1 MPDVRTDLDRAL
13 ARIAPPS
20 YSIEHLARRRDRRR
34 RNRRIGSLMLVAAIV
49 VGLVTFALAQA
60 PGNGRTPVTNGP
72 TPPSPGGGAVGI
84 ITTFAGTGLP
94 VGSGSPASDGDGG
107 PATQASIDAAGVVG
121 FDSEGNLYVSDGC
134 PGRIRRIDP
143 AGVITTVVGPPA
155 GGEPMA
161 VGKAGE
167 IEGRGTAIDAE
178 GNLYVFTCGGSK
190 VMKVTP
196 SGKVSTVAGT
206 GESGFSGDGG
216 PATEAQLGEVYGP
229 SAVDQ
234 DGNLYIAD
242 RTNDR
247 VRKVDTN
254 GIITTIAGT
263 GQAGYSGDGGP
274 ATAARLDDPT
284 AVAVDGTGNVYVD
297 DSRNHR
303 IRRIDHR
310 TGVITTVAGDGK
322 DGGTPAGNS
331 GDGGPATKA
340 AIGGEGVYVDD
351 EGNLYIIGAYIRK
364 VDTNGI
370 ITTIAGTGV
379 NGYSG
384 DGGPA
389 TDAQLGEPGTL
400 AIGPDGALYFGDY
413 DTGRIRKVVLGD
425 G

>member
-49 VGLVTFALAQA
+49 VGLATFALAQA
-60 PGNGRTPVTNGP
+60 PGNGQTPVTNGP
-72 TPPSPGGGAVGI
+72 APPSSGADAVGI
-84 ITTFAGTGLP
+84 ITTFAGN
-94 VGSGSPASDGDGG
+94 GSPASDGDGG
-107 PATQASIDAAGVVG
+107 AAIESSIDAAGVVG
-121 FDSEGNLYVSDGC
+121 FDPEGNLYVSDGC

-143 AGVITTVVGPPA
+143 SGVIATVVGPPA

-161 VGKAGE
+161 LGEAGR
-167 IEGRGTAIDAE
+167 IEGRGTAIDTE
-178 GNLYVFTCGGSK
+178 GNLYVFTCGGSE

-196 SGKVSTVAGT
+196 LGTVSTVAGT

-216 PATEAQLGEVYGP
+216 PATRAQLGEVYGP

-242 RTNDR
+242 RTNER
-247 VRKVDTN
+247 VREVDTN

-274 ATAARLDDPT
+274 ATAARLNDPT
-284 AVAVDGTGNVYVD
+284 AVAVDGSGNVYVD

-310 TGVITTVAGDGK
+310 TGVITTVAGNGK
-322 DGGTPAGNS
+322 DGGKPAGFS
-331 GDGGPATKA
+331 GDGGPATEA
-340 AIGGEGVYVDD
+340 AIGGEGVAVDA
-351 EGNLYIIGAYIRK
+351 EGNLYIIGPYIRE
-364 VDTNGI
+364 VATNGI

-389 TDAQLGEPGTL
+389 TEAQLGEPGTM

-413 DTGRIRKVVLGD
+413 ANSRIRKVVLG
-425 G
+425 GG